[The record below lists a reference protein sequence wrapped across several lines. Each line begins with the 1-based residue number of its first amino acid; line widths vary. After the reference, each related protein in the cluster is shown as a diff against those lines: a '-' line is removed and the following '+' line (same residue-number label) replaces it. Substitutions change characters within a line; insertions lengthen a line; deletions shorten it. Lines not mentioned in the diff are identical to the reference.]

1 MKTISVSTLLPK
13 IVPLIAGCNDDLA
26 NIILADAARTFARES
41 DIVIETRGYPEAE
54 APEYGR
60 MPEFALDPDS
70 FVPLHFIARKEDK
83 QTKRVYVTY
92 SLLPTADLMPEA
104 VIIRHYE
111 AVTSQALFQLYSMP
125 GKPWTSSDMANL
137 YLQKYR
143 IALGD
148 AMRDNQTGGAV
159 FDQYMLCGEPG
170 DPGFIGAQNVSAT
183 VIGTDTSDGNITPA
197 VVLAGYKGYAKGEM
211 VVGEVPA
218 MPQPT
223 VSENV
228 VTVYAGFNQN
238 ERVVTIPEAGALTVA
253 KNKVTVPVGYIK
265 SQRVAEIPVKTAT
278 LNENTV
284 TIPEGYNNGQSLSV
298 PVVSAVNDGEFVTV
312 PVGYIRVEQKFK
324 VAGGVEIDF
333 VTATA
338 NDILA
343 GKVGADV
350 NGNPVYGNLQTVTAT
365 LTDNVVTVP
374 KGNIAEAQTLTVAE
388 MAEPSV
394 SANVVT
400 IPVGYNKTQKTKT
413 IPEAGELSVSGNT
426 VTCPIGYVKSV
437 RTATVPEAGQT
448 TVSGNVV
455 TTPPGY
461 VKSERKTTVGTAK
474 GASTITP
481 GTSDQTIAAGTYLT
495 GALTVKGDAN
505 FTEENIA
512 DGVSMW
518 GKVGTHK
525 GGSSMEFYKCASVD
539 TSARTWTGYKAVLTD
554 GVYSFEE
561 TLTTG
566 LSYLGGMEVKKGL
579 VYSQDAKLR
588 CPYTYS
594 PCVCLAHFDGNAV
607 DSTGTCKLTKANQIG
622 TDTGTVKF
630 GFSSLNFNYQ
640 GTIEECYLAIEN
652 LPELDA
658 FTFEFWENQK
668 ASNFTGSRLIF
679 RCMPED
685 VRMYTPDSLTWEQGV
700 WRHHAFVR
708 DAGSTTVREYVNGT
722 KIAEIEFSAKLGGNG
737 KILRWHLN
745 TESTGRNG
753 YADELAIFDYAKYTA
768 DFTPPTSTYEIKWE
782 DLPAVEVSGAG
793 FADANGIYLCTT
805 PFASGTDRVWIKPGT
820 NFGIYAYS
828 EWGET
833 RWYIVRGSSTL
844 YYKYDGTDPWGGD
857 WSEEYLEGETLTPV
871 PTVSEYQG

>member
-388 MAEPSV
+388 MAEPAV

-400 IPVGYNKTQKTKT
+400 IPAGYNKEQKTVT
-413 IPEAGELSVSGNT
+413 IAEAAEALIDGSSVTVFPGFVKNQYTVELDVPDLSF
-426 VTCPIGYVKSV
+426 I
-437 RTATVPEAGQT
+437 TAQAEHIA
-448 TVSGNVV
+448 
-455 TTPPGY
+455 PGY
-461 VKSERKTTVGTAK
+461 I
-474 GASTITP
+474 GADKDGRQVEGSMPLATYVMVP
-481 GTSDQTIAAGTYLT
+481 GDQT
-495 GALTVKGDAN
+495 
-505 FTEENIA
+505 
-512 DGVSMW
+512 DGVKIS
-518 GKVGTHK
+518 K
-525 GGSSMEFYKCASVD
+525 GYLAEELEFEWTVGSSMEFYKCASVD
-539 TSARTWTGYKAVLTD
+539 TSAKTWTGYKAVLTD

-745 TESTGRNG
+745 TESTRRNG

-833 RWYIVRGSSTL
+833 RWYIVRGGSTL